1 MATAFCRFGAALA
14 IATGLAACQT
24 DFGPVVSSPDPVVL
38 SSGETSHLQPGDK
51 VKIIV
56 YGEDSLSGIYD
67 ISPTGTVSMPLIKP
81 IVATGRTTGELEH
94 ALTDA
99 YRSGGLL
106 REPRVTVSDV
116 TYRPIYVLGEVQ
128 TPGRYDYTSGLDVLT
143 AVTTAGGFSYRANK
157 TTVLIRHPG
166 EDVWRQYS
174 LAAPL
179 PVAPGDLIRVTERYF

>member
-1 MATAFCRFGAALA
+1 MATAFCRLGAALA

-38 SSGETSHLQPGDK
+38 SSGETSRLQPGDK
-51 VKIIV
+51 VKVIV

-81 IVATGRTTGELEH
+81 IVATGRTTGELER
-94 ALTDA
+94 ALSDA

-116 TYRPIYVLGEVQ
+116 TFRPIYVLGEVQ